1 MQEKQYELERQLE
14 EQQNLVK
21 RMSEQMERALQQQ
34 QMEQHPPQQQLHPP
48 PQQSARRQ
56 WNVAPPSFQ
65 QPHSSLMFAS
75 VDNGD
80 SITTHQHH
88 RQQNQ
93 QQYQQQQPSTYM
105 TVSNDP
111 SEADVVFQQE
121 FQKAYAESAMGHHQD
136 EIPEQSS
143 VRTAATAAT
152 AAASILMAE
161 GLPPRPTL
169 SSAPFRQPRPVDP
182 AFVSRPKIMNSLDE
196 RQLREEIDGV
206 PTEHDAVRE
215 FDVHYDEYGKNILEE
230 SLSGRSKLVQMKES
244 STMHT
249 WNDGPLVAK
258 SERGGALGGETSAA
272 AGGLPPRPMSGSP
285 TRRSA
290 NLRKSGPRR
299 SRNWDVEKSLASS
312 SKLIFMKGSLPS
324 IDERHPT
331 GRPGTG
337 GSLKSIAPAA
347 PTIAEVSSEQE
358 KGKSFSLESA
368 KSSKHSSN
376 NLVVSPPAPKEE
388 TVSDLP
394 SIAWDEN
401 APPAN
406 HPMGEAEIPAPTPP
420 KKMSQPSKKM
430 TIITT
435 NDDDESS
442 SPAMKVVAD
451 FLGVDP
457 TSPHA
462 VVGNVNQD
470 LEQQQ
475 PQPPQT
481 PPRNEFGN
489 SPSQFRVHTP
499 THEERRAME
508 RTVVGDLLG
517 ERTLGST
524 MDSAIEEETADVDDD
539 DFDDTAMGKDTM
551 KYVQKMN
558 LANVDGGSVVLDET
572 TDKKKM
578 RNTFGQTKQWDTL
591 EAIAL

>member
-1 MQEKQYELERQLE
+1 
-14 EQQNLVK
+14 
-21 RMSEQMERALQQQ
+21 
-34 QMEQHPPQQQLHPP
+34 
-48 PQQSARRQ
+48 
-56 WNVAPPSFQ
+56 
-65 QPHSSLMFAS
+65 
-75 VDNGD
+75 
-80 SITTHQHH
+80 
-88 RQQNQ
+88 
-93 QQYQQQQPSTYM
+93 
-105 TVSNDP
+105 
-111 SEADVVFQQE
+111 
-121 FQKAYAESAMGHHQD
+121 
-136 EIPEQSS
+136 
-143 VRTAATAAT
+143 
-152 AAASILMAE
+152 
-161 GLPPRPTL
+161 
-169 SSAPFRQPRPVDP
+169 
-182 AFVSRPKIMNSLDE
+182 
-196 RQLREEIDGV
+196 
-206 PTEHDAVRE
+206 
-215 FDVHYDEYGKNILEE
+215 
-230 SLSGRSKLVQMKES
+230 
-244 STMHT
+244 
-249 WNDGPLVAK
+249 
-258 SERGGALGGETSAA
+258 
-272 AGGLPPRPMSGSP
+272 
-285 TRRSA
+285 
-290 NLRKSGPRR
+290 
-299 SRNWDVEKSLASS
+299 
-312 SKLIFMKGSLPS
+312 MKGSLPS